1 MKKLFVLC
9 CVLFSWIALSA
20 NALSADVKI
29 GVVDLQRCIQESQEG
44 KRIAKELEAKKAAL
58 QKKID
63 QKQDELAKLKDELEK
78 KGMMLSLDAQEDKR
92 KEFERKRREFQFLY
106 EDLSEEMR
114 QAEAEARRKIL
125 NDLEKVVQEL
135 GKKEGIAIIFE
146 RRSSGIMFVDG
157 ALDLTDKAI
166 KAYDQGVPAEG
177 TKGKK

>member
-1 MKKLFVLC
+1 MKRGLVLVCLFLLTVG
-9 CVLFSWIALSA
+9 FSPPIFG
-20 NALSADVKI
+20 ADLKV

-63 QKQDELAKLKDELEK
+63 QKQDELTKLKEELET

-114 QAEAEARRKIL
+114 LAEADARRKIL
-125 NDLEKVVQEL
+125 SDLEKVVQEL
-135 GKKEGIAIIFE
+135 GKKEGISIIFE
-146 RRSSGIMFVDG
+146 RRSSGIMFVENG
-157 ALDLTDKAI
+157 LDLTDKAI
-166 KAYDQGVPAEG
+166 KAYDASSPGQG

>member
-1 MKKLFVLC
+1 MKRFVLL
-9 CVLFSWIALSA
+9 CVSLFLCVILSSPLYA
-20 NALSADVKI
+20 ADIKI

-44 KRIAKELEAKKAAL
+44 KRIAKELEAKKADL

-106 EDLSEEMR
+106 EELSEEMR
-114 QAEAEARRKIL
+114 QAEADARRKIL
-125 NDLEKVVQEL
+125 SDLEKVVQKL
-135 GKKEGIAIIFE
+135 GKKEGISLILE

-157 ALDLTDKAI
+157 ALDITEKAI
-166 KAYDQGVPAEG
+166 QAYDQEKPQAES
-177 TKGKK
+177 KGKK